1 MSWRTPSFAAVTH
14 AMPRERAATATAGR
28 PPALVA
34 DGVGL
39 SFAGLRALDGLHFEV
54 PAGGTSAVIGPN
66 GAGKTTLFNCV
77 SGLYRY
83 EGELVLHGRPLGRL
97 RPHERA
103 RLGIARTFQTPA
115 LLDSTSALQ
124 NVALG
129 AVAHSRVGVLDSM
142 LSSPRRRRE
151 ERETLDRAHALLDRL
166 GIAGLAGRPV
176 AGLAHGDRRRVEVAR
191 ALLGSP
197 SLLMLDEPAAG
208 LGAEEARDLLA
219 EVEAHAG
226 EDTTVLLVEH
236 DVALVM
242 SVARRVVV
250 LDSGRLLAAG
260 TPDEVRADPRVVAA
274 YLGADV
280 AEQPAPER
288 VAPAGEPA

>member
-1 MSWRTPSFAAVTH
+1 MSSEHST
-14 AMPRERAATATAGR
+14 TASPTEVS
-28 PPALVA
+28 PALVA
-34 DGVGL
+34 RGVGL
-39 SFAGLRALDGLHFEV
+39 SFAGLRALDALDFDI

-83 EGELVLHGRPLGRL
+83 EGELLLDGRSLGRL
-97 RPHERA
+97 RPHQRA
-103 RLGIARTFQTPA
+103 QLGIARTFQTPA
-115 LLDSTSALQ
+115 LLDGESALQ

-142 LSSPRRRRE
+142 LSTPRRRRE
-151 ERETLDRAHALLDRL
+151 ERETLEQAFAVLDRF

-191 ALLGSP
+191 ALMSRP

-208 LGAEEARDLLA
+208 LGAEEAQDLLA

-226 EDTTVLLVEH
+226 AATTVLLVEH

-250 LDSGRLLAAG
+250 LDSGRLLAVG
-260 TPDEVRADPRVVAA
+260 TPDEVRADPRVVQA
-274 YLGADV
+274 YLGADD
-280 AEQPAPER
+280 ADQPAPER
-288 VAPAGEPA
+288 LHATSEEQA

>member
-1 MSWRTPSFAAVTH
+1 MPTEPAASAPSAA
-14 AMPRERAATATAGR
+14 M
-28 PPALVA
+28 PPALA
-34 DGVGL
+34 ARGVGL
-39 SFAGLRALDGLHFEV
+39 SFAGLRALDRLDFEI

-83 EGELVLHGRPLGRL
+83 EGDLVLHGQSLGRL
-97 RPHERA
+97 RPHQRA

-115 LLDSTSALQ
+115 MLDGESALQ

-129 AVAHSRVGVLDSM
+129 AVAHTRVGVLHSM
-142 LSSPRRRRE
+142 LATPVRRRE
-151 ERETLDRAHALLDRL
+151 ERETLERAFEVLERFD
-166 GIAGLAGRPV
+166 IARLAGRPV
-176 AGLAHGDRRRVEVAR
+176 QGLAHGDRRRVEVAR
-191 ALLGSP
+191 ALMSAP
-197 SLLMLDEPAAG
+197 RLLMLDEPAAG

-226 EDTTVLLVEH
+226 ADTTVLLVEH

-250 LDSGRLLAAG
+250 LDSGRLLADG
-260 TPDEVRADPRVVAA
+260 TPDEVRADPRVVEA
-274 YLGADV
+274 YLGAEDV
-280 AEQPAPER
+280 DRPAPER
-288 VAPAGEPA
+288 LHGVEEEHA

>member
-1 MSWRTPSFAAVTH
+1 
-14 AMPRERAATATAGR
+14 
-28 PPALVA
+28 
-34 DGVGL
+34 L
-39 SFAGLRALDGLHFEV
+39 SFAGLRALDSLDFEIPV
-54 PAGGTSAVIGPN
+54 GGTSAVIGPN

-83 EGELVLHGRPLGRL
+83 EGDLLLHGRSLGRL
-97 RPHERA
+97 RPHQRA

-115 LLDSTSALQ
+115 LLDGDSALQ

-129 AVAHSRVGVLDSM
+129 AAAHSRTGVLQSM
-142 LSSPRRRRE
+142 FATPVRRRE
-151 ERETLDRAHALLDRL
+151 ERETLERAFALLDRF
-166 GIAGLAGRPV
+166 GIAGLADRPV
-176 AGLAHGDRRRVEVAR
+176 AALAHGDRRRVEVAR

-197 SLLMLDEPAAG
+197 RLLMLDEPAAG
-208 LGAEEARDLLA
+208 LGAEEAQDLLA

-226 EDTTVLLVEH
+226 TDATVLLVEH

-260 TPDEVRADPRVVAA
+260 TPDEVRGDPRVVQA
-274 YLGADV
+274 YLGADDV
-280 AEQPAPER
+280 DQPAPER
-288 VAPAGEPA
+288 LHAIEEGS

>member
-1 MSWRTPSFAAVTH
+1 MSREQASDAFAD
-14 AMPRERAATATAGR
+14 P

-34 DGVGL
+34 HGIGL
-39 SFAGLRALDGLHFEV
+39 SFAGLRALDGLEFEI

-83 EGELVLHGRPLGRL
+83 EGELTLHGRALGRL
-97 RPHERA
+97 RPHQRA
-103 RLGIARTFQTPA
+103 QLGIARTFQTPA
-115 LLDSTSALQ
+115 LLDSESALQ

-129 AVAHSRVGVLDSM
+129 AAAHSRVGVLDSM
-142 LSSPRRRRE
+142 LATPRRRRE
-151 ERETLDRAHALLDRL
+151 ERETLERAFALLQRL
-166 GIAGLAGRPV
+166 GIAPLAGRPV

-191 ALLGSP
+191 ALLSSP

-208 LGAEEARDLLA
+208 LGAEEARDLLQ

-226 EDTTVLLVEH
+226 STTTVLLVEH

-250 LDSGRLLAAG
+250 LDSGRLLAVG
-260 TPDEVRADPRVVAA
+260 TPDEVRSDPRVVEA
-274 YLGADV
+274 YLGADDV
-280 AEQPAPER
+280 DQPAPER
-288 VAPAGEPA
+288 LHAVSEDPA

>member
-1 MSWRTPSFAAVTH
+1 MTQAIPSAAAPPGPST
-14 AMPRERAATATAGR
+14 ET

-34 DGVGL
+34 RGVGL
-39 SFAGLRALDGLHFEV
+39 SFAGLRALDGLDFAV

-83 EGELVLHGRPLGRL
+83 EGDLVLHGRSLGRL
-97 RPHERA
+97 RPHQRA
-103 RLGIARTFQTPA
+103 RLGVARTFQTPA
-115 LLDSTSALQ
+115 LLDSESALQ

-129 AVAHSRVGVLDSM
+129 AVAHSRVGVLHSM
-142 LSSPRRRRE
+142 LATPRRRHE
-151 ERETLDRAHALLDRL
+151 ERDTLEQAYALLDRF
-166 GIAGLAGRPV
+166 GIAGLADRPT

-191 ALLGSP
+191 ALMGGP
-197 SLLMLDEPAAG
+197 RLLMLDEPAAG
-208 LGAEEARDLLA
+208 LGAEEAHDLLR

-226 EDTTVLLVEH
+226 PDTTVLLVEH

-242 SVARRVVV
+242 SVARRIVV
-250 LDSGRLLAAG
+250 LDSGRLLAVG
-260 TPDEVRADPRVVAA
+260 TPDEVRADPRVVEA
-274 YLGADV
+274 YLGADD

-288 VAPAGEPA
+288 LHAVGEERA

>member
-1 MSWRTPSFAAVTH
+1 MSSEHST
-14 AMPRERAATATAGR
+14 TASPTEVS
-28 PPALVA
+28 PALVA
-34 DGVGL
+34 RRVGL
-39 SFAGLRALDGLHFEV
+39 SFAGLRALDALDFEI

-83 EGELVLHGRPLGRL
+83 EGELILEGRSLGRL
-97 RPHERA
+97 RPHQRA
-103 RLGIARTFQTPA
+103 QLGIARTFQTPA
-115 LLDSTSALQ
+115 LLDGESALQ

-142 LSSPRRRRE
+142 LSTPRRRRE
-151 ERETLDRAHALLDRL
+151 ERETLEQAFAVLDRF

-191 ALLGSP
+191 ALMSRP

-208 LGAEEARDLLA
+208 LGAEEAQDLLA

-226 EDTTVLLVEH
+226 AATTVLLVEH

-250 LDSGRLLAAG
+250 LDSGRLLAVG
-260 TPDEVRADPRVVAA
+260 TPDEVRADPRVVQA
-274 YLGADV
+274 YLGADD
-280 AEQPAPER
+280 ADQPAPER
-288 VAPAGEPA
+288 LHATSEEQS

>member
-1 MSWRTPSFAAVTH
+1 MTSAMSAGPPVTGPS
-14 AMPRERAATATAGR
+14 TA
-28 PPALVA
+28 PPALA
-34 DGVGL
+34 ARGVGL
-39 SFAGLRALDGLHFEV
+39 SFAGLRALDAVDFEV

-83 EGELVLHGRPLGRL
+83 EGELSLHGRSLGRL
-97 RPHERA
+97 RPHQRA

-115 LLDSTSALQ
+115 LLDTESALQ

-129 AVAHSRVGVLDSM
+129 AVAHSRVGVLDAM
-142 LSSPRRRRE
+142 LVTPRRRRE
-151 ERETLDRAHALLDRL
+151 EREALGLAFDLLQRF
-166 GIAGLAGRPV
+166 GIASLAGRAV

-191 ALLGSP
+191 ALMGSP
-197 SLLMLDEPAAG
+197 RLLMLDEPAAG
-208 LGAEEARDLLA
+208 LGDGEARDLLA

-226 EDTTVLLVEH
+226 PDATVLLVEH

-250 LDSGRLLAAG
+250 LDSGRLLAVG
-260 TPDEVRADPRVVAA
+260 TPDEVRADPRVVEA
-274 YLGADV
+274 YLGAEHVDDT
-280 AEQPAPER
+280 PAPER
-288 VAPAGEPA
+288 LHATTGDPA

>member
-1 MSWRTPSFAAVTH
+1 MSAEPVPSGS
-14 AMPRERAATATAGR
+14 ATAA
-28 PPALVA
+28 PPALA
-34 DGVGL
+34 ARGVGL
-39 SFAGLRALDGLHFEV
+39 SFAGLRALDAVDFEV

-83 EGELVLHGRPLGRL
+83 EGELSLYGGSLGRL
-97 RPHERA
+97 RPHQRA

-115 LLDSTSALQ
+115 LLDTESALQ

-129 AVAHSRVGVLDSM
+129 AVAHSRVGVLDA
-142 LSSPRRRRE
+142 LLVTPRRRRE
-151 ERETLDRAHALLDRL
+151 EREALGRAFDLLQRF
-166 GIAGLAGRPV
+166 GIASLAGRPV

-191 ALLGSP
+191 ALMGSP
-197 SLLMLDEPAAG
+197 RLVMLDEPAAG
-208 LGAEEARDLLA
+208 LGDGEARDLLQ

-226 EDTTVLLVEH
+226 PEATVLLVEH

-250 LDSGRLLAAG
+250 LDSGRLLAVG
-260 TPDEVRADPRVVAA
+260 TPDEVRADPRVVEA
-274 YLGADV
+274 YLGAEHAD
-280 AEQPAPER
+280 AAPAPER
-288 VAPAGEPA
+288 LHATTGDPA

>member
-1 MSWRTPSFAAVTH
+1 MSSEHSATAP
-14 AMPRERAATATAGR
+14 RAAA
-28 PPALVA
+28 PPALIA
-34 DGVGL
+34 RGVGL
-39 SFAGLRALDGLHFEV
+39 SFAGLRALDALDFEI

-83 EGELVLHGRPLGRL
+83 EGELTLHGRPLGQL
-97 RPHERA
+97 RPHQRA

-115 LLDSTSALQ
+115 LLDGESALQ

-129 AVAHSRVGVLDSM
+129 GVAHSRVGVLHSM
-142 LSSPRRRRE
+142 LATPRRRQE
-151 ERETLDRAHALLDRL
+151 ERETLERAFAVLDRF
-166 GIAGLAGRPV
+166 GITALAGRPV

-191 ALLGSP
+191 ALMSTP

-226 EDTTVLLVEH
+226 TDTTVLLVEH

-250 LDSGRLLAAG
+250 LDSGRLLAVG
-260 TPDEVRADPRVVAA
+260 TPDEVRTDPRVVEA
-274 YLGADV
+274 YLGADDV
-280 AEQPAPER
+280 AEPAPER
-288 VAPAGEPA
+288 LHAVSGETA

>member
-1 MSWRTPSFAAVTH
+1 MTQALSPDRSATDAAGG
-14 AMPRERAATATAGR
+14 A

-34 DGVGL
+34 RGVGL
-39 SFAGLRALDGLHFEV
+39 SFAGLRALDDLVFEIA
-54 PAGGTSAVIGPN
+54 AGGTSAVIGPN
-66 GAGKTTLFNCV
+66 GAGKTTLFNCI

-83 EGELVLHGRPLGRL
+83 EGELTLHGRPLGRL
-97 RPHERA
+97 RPHQRA

-115 LLDSTSALQ
+115 LLDGESALQ

-129 AVAHSRVGVLDSM
+129 AVAHSRVGVLHSM
-142 LSSPRRRRE
+142 LATPRRRQE
-151 ERETLDRAHALLDRL
+151 ERETLERAFAVLDRF
-166 GIAGLAGRPV
+166 GIAALADRPV

-191 ALLGSP
+191 ALMSTP

-226 EDTTVLLVEH
+226 ADTTVLLVEH

-250 LDSGRLLAAG
+250 LDSGRLLAVG

-274 YLGADV
+274 YLGADDV
-280 AEQPAPER
+280 DEPSPER
-288 VAPAGEPA
+288 LHAVSEDSA

>member
-1 MSWRTPSFAAVTH
+1 MSSAAAPPGPSA
-14 AMPRERAATATAGR
+14 ES

-34 DGVGL
+34 RGVGL
-39 SFAGLRALDGLHFEV
+39 SFAGLRALDGLDFQI

-83 EGELVLHGRPLGRL
+83 EGDLVLHGRSLGRL
-97 RPHERA
+97 RPHQRA
-103 RLGIARTFQTPA
+103 RLGVARTFQTPA
-115 LLDSTSALQ
+115 LLDSESALR

-129 AVAHSRVGVLDSM
+129 AVAHSRVGVLHSM
-142 LSSPRRRRE
+142 LATPVRRRE
-151 ERETLDRAHALLDRL
+151 ERETLERAFAVLQRF

-176 AGLAHGDRRRVEVAR
+176 QGLAHGDRRRVEVAR
-191 ALLGSP
+191 ALMSSP

-208 LGAEEARDLLA
+208 LGAEEAQDLLR

-226 EDTTVLLVEH
+226 ADTTVLLVEH

-250 LDSGRLLAAG
+250 LDSGRLLAVG
-260 TPDEVRADPRVVAA
+260 TPDEVRADPRVVEA
-274 YLGADV
+274 YLGADD
-280 AEQPAPER
+280 AEEPAPER
-288 VAPAGEPA
+288 LHAVGEEQA